1 MSGKAG
7 SEQWGSRWG
16 LILSAIGM
24 AVGTGNI
31 WRFPRVAAAN
41 GGGVF
46 VVALMISLFLWAIP
60 LMMAEAVWG
69 KKSRMGCVG
78 SFKVLRGNK

>member
-31 WRFPRVAAAN
+31 
-41 GGGVF
+41 
-46 VVALMISLFLWAIP
+46 
-60 LMMAEAVWG
+60 
-69 KKSRMGCVG
+69 
-78 SFKVLRGNK
+78 